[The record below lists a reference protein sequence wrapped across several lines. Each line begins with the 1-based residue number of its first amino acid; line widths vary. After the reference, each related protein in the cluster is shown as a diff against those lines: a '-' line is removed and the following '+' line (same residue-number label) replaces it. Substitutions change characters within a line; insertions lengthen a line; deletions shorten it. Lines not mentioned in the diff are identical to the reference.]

1 MHWADKFGYF
11 EDEQVKVIRMG
22 YKEGSAFMYVILPAQ
37 PFGLDNVLQSI
48 NGKMVQKWVE
58 NTAENDE
65 IKIEVCIVCN
75 FMKFTISHPNEYASQ
90 SVCGSV
96 LCSGFW
102 KRNKGIY

>member
-58 NTAENDE
+58 NTAVNDE
-65 IKIEVCIVCN
+65 IKIEVCIICN

-96 LCSGFW
+96 LCSNALASG
-102 KRNKGIY
+102 KGI